1 MDSAAEFYA
10 LHVSSTFS
18 GDAGDVMDGHNGM
31 KFSANIRLPSVDD
44 DDDDDDDAMMFSA
57 KELIANIHRV
67 CSFVNNGMN
76 E

>member
-44 DDDDDDDAMMFSA
+44 DDDDDAMMFSA

-67 CSFVNNGMN
+67 CSSIVC